1 MKKLSIFLIFT
12 LISYIFSTSA
22 NLDLKSDQVI
32 LSGSNIAFIII
43 LTPSAATTTSALTG
57 NLVSTSD
64 PTKTLAFTCTAPSG
78 AKSAATE
85 VDCATSPNEAGTYKL
100 SSSGLTFTATDGESN
115 AVTPELGTT
124 TMDIFLASDNGVP
137 SGITLDLKGSQTIKT
152 GTNIELVLTVKPA
165 GKPILVSAISGLELV
180 LSTSD
185 STKTSL
191 TCTISSA
198 TTCAKDT
205 DTEFKCTAA
214 SITAE
219 GTYKL
224 GGTLTLTSKQLDGTA
239 ISGVTPSI
247 GTTTLTVSN
256 SSGDD
261 SKPNTSKYL
270 NISFCL
276 FLMLLFF

>member
-22 NLDLKSDQVI
+22 NIDLKSGQVI
-32 LSGSNIAFIII
+32 LSGSDIPFVIV
-43 LTPSAATTTSALTG
+43 LTPSASTTTSALSG
-57 NLVSTSD
+57 SLVSTSD
-64 PTKTLAFTCTAPSG
+64 STKTLAFTCTAPDG
-78 AKSAATE
+78 AKTEATD
-85 VDCATSPNEAGTYKL
+85 VNCKTTPTEAGTYKI
-100 SSSGLTFTATDGESN
+100 SSTGLTFTATDGTN
-115 AVTPELGTT
+115 PVTPELGTT

-198 TTCAKDT
+198 TACAKDT

-224 GGTLTLTSKQLDGTA
+224 GGTLTLTSKQVDGTA
-239 ISGVTPSI
+239 ITTVTPTI

-256 SSGDD
+256 SSGEDP
-261 SKPNTSKYL
+261 KPNTSKYL

>member
-22 NLDLKSDQVI
+22 NIDLKSGQVI
-32 LSGSNIAFIII
+32 LSGSNIPFVIV
-43 LTPSAATTTSALTG
+43 LTPSAATTTSALSG

-64 PTKTLAFTCTAPSG
+64 STKTLEFTCTAPEG
-78 AKSAATE
+78 AKSVATD
-85 VDCATSPNEAGTYKL
+85 VNCKTTPTEAGTYKI
-100 SSSGLTFTATDGESN
+100 SSTGLTFTAVDGETN
-115 AVTPELGTT
+115 TVTSELGTT
-124 TMDIFLASDNGVP
+124 TMYIFLASDNGIP
-137 SGITLDLKGSQTIKT
+137 TGITLDLKGSQTIKT

-165 GKPILVSAISGLELV
+165 GKAIFVSAISGLELV

-198 TTCAKDT
+198 TACTKDT

-224 GGTLTLTSKQLDGTA
+224 GGTLAFTSKQVDGTA
-239 ISGVTPSI
+239 ITTVTPTI

-261 SKPNTSKYL
+261 SKPDSSKYL

>member
-12 LISYIFSTSA
+12 LISYIFSSSA

-32 LSGSNIAFIII
+32 LSGSNIAFVII
-43 LTPSAATTTSALTG
+43 LTPSAATTTTALSG

-64 PTKTLAFTCTAPSG
+64 PTKTLAFTCTAPTG
-78 AKSAATE
+78 AKSDATE
-85 VDCATSPNEAGTYKL
+85 VNCQTSPNEAGTYKL
-100 SSSGLTFTATDGESN
+100 SSSGLTFTATDADGD
-115 AVTPELGTT
+115 VTSELGTT
-124 TMDIFLASDNGVP
+124 TMDIFLASDIGVP

-185 STKTSL
+185 SIKTSL

-198 TTCAKDT
+198 TACAKDT

>member
-22 NLDLKSDQVI
+22 NINLKSGQVI
-32 LSGSNIAFIII
+32 VSGNDKPFVIVV
-43 LTPSAATTTSALTG
+43 TPSASTTVTALSG

-64 PTKTLAFTCTAPSG
+64 STKTLAFTCTAPGS
-78 AKSAATE
+78 AITAATDVNCE
-85 VDCATSPNEAGTYKL
+85 TSPTEAGTYKI
-100 SSSGLTFTATDGESN
+100 SSSGLTFTAKDGEN
-115 AVTPELGTT
+115 AAVTSQLGET
-124 TMDIFLASDNGVP
+124 TMNIFLASDIGVP
-137 SGITLDLKGSQTIKT
+137 TGITLDLKGSQTIKT
-152 GTNIELVLTVKPA
+152 GTNVELVLTVKPA

-198 TTCAKDT
+198 TVCAKDT

-214 SITAE
+214 SITTE

-224 GGTLTLTSKQLDGTA
+224 GGTLTFTSTQLDGTA
-239 ISGVTPSI
+239 ISGVNPTI

-256 SSGDD
+256 SSGEDP
-261 SKPNTSKYL
+261 KPNTSKYL
-270 NISFCL
+270 NISFSL

>member
-22 NLDLKSDQVI
+22 NIDLKSGQVI
-32 LSGSNIAFIII
+32 VSGSNVAFVII
-43 LTPSAATTTSALTG
+43 LTPSGSTTTSALSG

-78 AKSAATE
+78 AKTEATE
-85 VDCATSPNEAGTYKL
+85 VNCETSPNEAGTYKI
-100 SSSGLTFTATDGESN
+100 SSSGLTFTATDSETN
-115 AVTPELGTT
+115 AVTSELGTT
-124 TMDIFLASDNGVP
+124 TIDIFLASDIGVP
-137 SGITLDLKGSQTIKT
+137 TGITLDLKGSQTIKT
-152 GTNIELVLTVKPA
+152 GTNVELVLTVKPA

-198 TTCAKDT
+198 KTCAKDT

-214 SITAE
+214 SITTE

-224 GGTLTLTSKQLDGTA
+224 GGTLTFTSTQLDGTA
-239 ISGVTPSI
+239 ISSVNPTI

-256 SSGDD
+256 SSGEDP
-261 SKPNTSKYL
+261 KPNTSKYL
-270 NISFCL
+270 NISFSL

>member
-12 LISYIFSTSA
+12 LISYIFSISA
-22 NLDLKSDQVI
+22 NIDLKSGQVI
-32 LSGSNIAFIII
+32 LSGNDKPFVIVV
-43 LTPSAATTTSALTG
+43 TPSASTTVTALSG

-64 PTKTLAFTCTAPSG
+64 STKTLAFTCTAPGS
-78 AKSAATE
+78 AITAATD
-85 VDCATSPNEAGTYKL
+85 VNCVTSPTEAGTYKI
-100 SSSGLTFTATDGESN
+100 SSGITFTASDGTNS
-115 AVTPELGTT
+115 VTSELGET
-124 TMDIFLASDNGVP
+124 TMNIFLASDIGVP
-137 SGITLDLKGSQTIKT
+137 TGITLDLKGSQTIKT
-152 GTNIELVLTVKPA
+152 GTNVELVLTVKPA

-198 TTCAKDT
+198 TACAKDT

-214 SITAE
+214 SITTE

>member
-32 LSGSNIAFIII
+32 LSGSNIAFVII
-43 LTPSAATTTSALTG
+43 LTPSAATTTTALTG

-85 VDCATSPNEAGTYKL
+85 VECATSPNEAGTYKL
-100 SSSGLTFTATDGESN
+100 SSSGLTFTATDAAEA

-124 TMDIFLASDNGVP
+124 TMDIFLASDIGVP

-198 TTCAKDT
+198 TACAKDT

-256 SSGDD
+256 SSGEDP
-261 SKPNTSKYL
+261 KPNTSKYL

>member
-12 LISYIFSTSA
+12 LISYIFSISA

-32 LSGSNIAFIII
+32 LSGSNIAFVII
-43 LTPSAATTTSALTG
+43 LTPSAATTTTALTG

-100 SSSGLTFTATDGESN
+100 SSSGLTFTATDADGD
-115 AVTPELGTT
+115 VTSELGTT
-124 TMDIFLASDNGVP
+124 TMDIFLASDIGVP

-198 TTCAKDT
+198 TACTKDT

>member
-12 LISYIFSTSA
+12 LISYIFSSSA

-32 LSGSNIAFIII
+32 LSGSNIAFVII
-43 LTPSAATTTSALTG
+43 LTPSAATTTTALSG

-64 PTKTLAFTCTAPSG
+64 PTKTLAFTCTAPTG
-78 AKSAATE
+78 AKSDATE
-85 VDCATSPNEAGTYKL
+85 VNCQTSPNEAGTYKL
-100 SSSGLTFTATDGESN
+100 SSSGLTFTATDADGD
-115 AVTPELGTT
+115 VTSELGTT
-124 TMDIFLASDNGVP
+124 TMDIFLASDIGVP

-198 TTCAKDT
+198 TACAKDT